1 MLLNVA
7 YRSIMVTV
15 INAMFGGNGMFEFD
29 YKKYE
34 KDCDNIR
41 ATNKTL
47 LNLFENDLAD
57 AGLSRKTINRHLA
70 NVDFYINDYLLL
82 EEAHPME
89 DGVGMVYLFLGNF
102 FIRKC
107 MWSTPATI
115 KSTATSIKKFYKC
128 MLDHGK
134 IKKNEYDYLCADIK
148 DGMPQWQADC
158 EQFNDPYSENPFDF
172 F

>member
-7 YRSIMVTV
+7 YYCIMAVV
-15 INAMFGGNGMFEFD
+15 MNVMHGGNVMFEFD
-29 YKKYE
+29 YEKYE
-34 KDCDNIR
+34 QECERIR
-41 ATNKTL
+41 TTNDKL
-47 LNLFENDLAD
+47 LELFEKDLSD
-57 AGLSRKTINRHLA
+57 SGLSIKTINRHLA
-70 NVDFYINDYLLL
+70 NADFYINDFLLR

-89 DGVGMVYLFLGNF
+89 DGVGMIYLFLGDF

-115 KSTATSIKKFYKC
+115 KSTAASLKKFYKC

-134 IKKNEYDYLCADIK
+134 IQKNEYDYLCSDIK

-158 EQFNDPYSENPFDF
+158 EQFNDPYADNPFDWF
-172 F
+172 